1 MAITEK
7 EWFMLAEAR
16 GLDPGTGKKL
26 EPEYDAHDSP
36 SGDSPWTDRDI
47 KELQRA
53 IRGLRDECT
62 VITRLVMVGMGV
74 EVPLRSPFSLLA
86 FP

>member
-7 EWFMLAEAR
+7 EWFTLAEAR

-26 EPEYDAHDSP
+26 EPEYDAHGSP

-47 KELQRA
+47 KELQRT
-53 IRGLRDECT
+53 IRGLHDEFT
-62 VITRLVMVGMGV
+62 MTTRLIMVGIGAMV
-74 EVPLRSPFSLLA
+74 ILHFIH
-86 FP
+86 